1 MKRGRRSSHKYPLV
15 LLLLLIVINIFSATQ
30 VNAANVYPKPTE
42 LKYVNDYT
50 SNTLDE
56 ATKNYIVSVGKEL
69 EDKSGAQEVIV
80 LIDSLQGSD
89 IQVYANELFRTWGI
103 GQKEKNN
110 GLLILVSLKDRQWRV
125 EVGTGLEGAIPDI
138 YSARVMDSLA
148 TPKFQ
153 QGNYSEGIKEAYSVF
168 ADTIAKEYNVTLDKN
183 EKITLPVQ
191 DTSGSKSTA
200 NMVMAGIFFVL
211 ILLDF
216 IFNRGRITMFLLARA
231 FIFGGRNGRN
241 NGGGFGGS
249 GGGGGFGG
257 FGGGSSSGGGSS
269 GRW

>member
-1 MKRGRRSSHKYPLV
+1 MKNRRIFNRCPII
-15 LLLLLIVINIFSATQ
+15 LLLLFVVVSIFSYTQ
-30 VNAANVYPKPTE
+30 VNAANSYPKPTE

-50 SNTLDE
+50 STTIDE

-69 EDKSGAQEVIV
+69 EDKSGAQEVV
-80 LIDSLQGSD
+80 VVVDSLQGSD

-103 GQKEKNN
+103 GQKDKNN

-148 TPKFQ
+148 SPKFQ

-183 EKITLPVQ
+183 EKITLPAQ
-191 DTSGSKSTA
+191 DTSSKNTA
-200 NMVMAGIFFVL
+200 NMVMAGIFFAF

-231 FIFGGRNGRN
+231 FIFGGRN

>member
-1 MKRGRRSSHKYPLV
+1 MKRGRRSSHKCPLV
-15 LLLLLIVINIFSATQ
+15 LLLLLIVINIFSVTQ
-30 VNAANVYPKPTE
+30 VNAATVYPKPTE

-50 SNTLDE
+50 STTLDE

-89 IQVYANELFRTWGI
+89 IQVYANELFRNWGI
-103 GQKEKNN
+103 GQKDKNN

-183 EKITLPVQ
+183 EKITLPAQ
-191 DTSGSKSTA
+191 NTSSSKNTA
-200 NMVMAGIFFVL
+200 NMVMAGIFFAF

-231 FIFGGRNGRN
+231 FIFGGRN

-249 GGGGGFGG
+249 GGGGGGFGG